1 MEVIQFHNRRFPIEV
16 LPDDAIIDAPS
27 LVTPLLLKRAAAKPP
42 SSIGLNP
49 PKTNRKPVDNY
60 VRLATIASLTH
71 ARSSGYQQILTLNDY
86 YSSSVGEMLL
96 TIGLSRVREYNLQ
109 SQAKKLSHK
118 ISKNDED
125 RSELEEELASTM
137 KELSETQLSNSAY
150 KSDTIIKCPHCPFKT
165 EFGVVIDGHTEV
177 PHMNSRK
184 VFACNWCTFKSKDSN
199 LLIYHNLVEHKKRCR
214 LDREPS
220 LHNCQFCE
228 FECKSKRK
236 ILPHLNKCQ
245 MLFPHQTFLGPKGYS
260 ENGLPAITSKL
271 ITQEDVKAYEQALKS
286 LRLAAYNPHQLK
298 VSTGSQHQNGAQQP
312 LLVVPRPSG
321 QNNSTHILHL
331 ISAQQDLSKNKSSI
345 LQHPKQTQS
354 SFMNGKSVL
363 RTAADI
369 IMAPHNMNA
378 QSTGSDNTG
387 TLNASSSPSPK
398 SSTFVICEICDSYIK
413 DLSQLKLHMDAL
425 HKVSLLVHFPGI
437 FFRINSINFLI
448 I

>member
-1 MEVIQFHNRRFPIEV
+1 MEVIQFHNRQFPIEV

-49 PKTNRKPVDNY
+49 PKDNRKPVDNY
-60 VRLATIASLTH
+60 VRLATVASLTH
-71 ARSSGYQQILTLNDY
+71 TRNSGYQQILTLNDY

-109 SQAKKLSHK
+109 SRAKKLSLK
-118 ISKNDED
+118 ISKNDEEFKE
-125 RSELEEELASTM
+125 ELESTI
-137 KELSETQLSNSAY
+137 KELSVTQLSNKAY
-150 KSDTIIKCPHCPFKT
+150 KPDTIIECPHCPFKT
-165 EFGVVIDGHTEV
+165 EFGVVMDGHTEV
-177 PHMNSRK
+177 PHINSRK
-184 VFACNWCTFKSKDSN
+184 VFSCNCCTFKSKDSN
-199 LLIYHNLVEHKKRCR
+199 LLVYHNLVEHNKRCR
-214 LDREPS
+214 LEKEPS

-236 ILPHLNKCQ
+236 MLSHLNKCQ
-245 MLFPHQTFLGPKGYS
+245 TVFPHQTFLSPKDYS

-298 VSTGSQHQNGAQQP
+298 VSAGSPHQNGAQLP
-312 LLVVPRPSG
+312 LLVVPRPSQ

-331 ISAQQDLSKNKSSI
+331 ISAQQNDLSKNKSSI

-378 QSTGSDNTG
+378 QSTGSDNAGIT
-387 TLNASSSPSPK
+387 NASGSPSPK

-413 DLSQLKLHMDAL
+413 DLCQLKLHMDAL
-425 HKVSLLVHFPGI
+425 HKVSLFSYTPQI
-437 FFRINSINFLI
+437 FFGKTASIF
-448 I
+448 